1 MYFPEKHGKK
11 EVRTMKRNLLSLL
24 LAAALILGCAVPSFA
39 EETQQEE
46 SSLFTET
53 ITIETAEDFLLFAQN
68 CILDTWSRNKKVLLM
83 ADISLAGSDFLCIPT
98 FGGEFDGNG
107 HTIQDFHAC
116 DSVNPAGLFHYL
128 QATAYVHDLKV
139 DGNVT
144 PGGDAAT
151 VGGIVGTNYGTLEK
165 CSFTG
170 NVVGNANTGGIA
182 GINYGTIRS
191 CRTDGSIQG
200 KNRTGGIAGDNE
212 GLIDSCENRMAV
224 NTASVDPTIDPT
236 QIELDFNLDLSKLS
250 NLDAHSAATDTG
262 GITGYSCG
270 TVTGCTNHA
279 NVGYPSIG
287 YNLGGIL
294 GRNNGFVDTCR
305 NEGTIRG
312 RKDVGGIVGQMEP
325 EIAKILSP
333 DYLDTLSNQFE
344 QLGNQVS
351 AAGSHAASAGGE
363 VQNSIQTISAY
374 GNAARS
380 ALESFGSELRDSLTG
395 GQFPPS
401 LDSLHTIASSIQGMV
416 NATDSLKNAVSGSV
430 GTLSED
436 VNAISGQI
444 SSIAQ
449 TFALATEDA
458 QQELVSDVSEA
469 EIEEIRQG
477 KIYSCTNTGTVEADM
492 NVGGIAGTMG
502 LEYRL
507 DPEDDTIGGSTLRL
521 KRYELKSVIQNCK
534 NLGTITGKRSYVGG
548 ICGRMSLGMITACE
562 GYGTITSTSGNYVG
576 GIAGIT
582 GGTVRSCFAKCTLSG
597 NDYLGG
603 IVGSGTTQDVTGESS
618 SVTGC
623 YSMVEIPEYRQYIG
637 AISGSESGSYAGNY
651 FFSDTLAGINH
662 VSYTALAEPIS
673 YESLLRVE
681 SLPQRLR
688 KLTLNFLA
696 DGEVLKSQTFSFGDS
711 FGSDVFPTIPEKEGY
726 YARWDTTD
734 LKDLHFDT
742 VVTAEYFPLITAL
755 NSTDVRPNGNP
766 ILFVQGQFQ
775 EGDGLLLF
783 PGSTEFTAKDGQQVL
798 EHWRVSIPADGLDTH
813 TIRYLPSDDVQI
825 YLLKNRTWSTVETE
839 EMGSYLAFSA
849 AGAEVEFVAV
859 QRQFHWPYLL
869 CLIGVLVLLLV
880 LLLIFHR
887 RKRRSRPVFGKKV
900 RGFVGILLLLAVAA
914 GGIFLLPET
923 RKAVDTLHAYDIL
936 NSYTSQPEQSMTLQV
951 EAKVADQELSFTADI
966 HRTLSDETPVTVI
979 SESGRTLYYADGAVF
994 LNDGS
999 AYRINSDAP
1008 DYSRLLEQLT
1018 QLYAQVDVEAV
1029 NGIYSLSISGESA
1042 GDLSELLP
1050 PGARELLS
1058 DTNHLTV
1065 DLITSENTLTQIH
1078 FTGAGN
1084 LANSIKTPFSVSAQ
1098 LSVLS
1103 PASAEIPEAVANA
1116 LATGDYQAQNVY
1128 SDDLVRLVNVWRR
1141 YKVKPSLGSTITVSA
1156 DCGPLQLA
1164 EDFQFYQWKTE
1175 DSPIYGIQKEDL
1187 SLYFTDTAICDAQGR
1202 AVQTGTAGTVDVVTI
1217 LDLVYRN
1224 FSDMDFQYEA
1234 VPEGYL
1240 YTVTLNAAGMKTL
1253 MNAVLP
1259 KAETLDIRYS
1269 TGAIQILLTEDT
1281 LESVQLTC
1289 GGSAK
1294 VALVNVDVSLSL
1306 ELIPLND
1313 RRIPELPEAVVGKLT
1328 TD

>member
-1 MYFPEKHGKK
+1 
-11 EVRTMKRNLLSLL
+11 MKRNLLSLL
-24 LAAALILGCAVPSFA
+24 LVATLLMGCAFPVFA
-39 EETQQEE
+39 EDAETEE
-46 SSLFTET
+46 SSTPLET

-68 CILDTWSRNKKVLLM
+68 CTLDTWSQNKKVLLM
-83 ADISLAGSDFLCIPT
+83 TDITLAGTDFVCIPT
-98 FGGEFDGNG
+98 FGGELDGNG
-107 HTIQDFHAC
+107 HTIQGFHL
-116 DSVNPAGLFHYL
+116 DSSINPAGLFSYL

-139 DGNVT
+139 AGTVAPD
-144 PGGDAAT
+144 GDAAIA
-151 VGGIVGTNYGTLEK
+151 GGIVGTNYGTLEK
-165 CSFTG
+165 ISFTG

-191 CRTDGSIQG
+191 CRSDGTIQG
-200 KNRTGGIAGDNE
+200 KNRTGGIVGDNE

-224 NTASVDPTIDPT
+224 NTASVDPTLDPSQID
-236 QIELDFNLDLSKLS
+236 LDFNLDLSKLS
-250 NLDAHSAATDTG
+250 NLDARSAATDTG

-279 NVGYPSIG
+279 DVGYPSIG

-294 GRNNGFVDTCR
+294 GRNNGFVDSCR

-363 VQNSIQTISAY
+363 IQASIQTISAY

-401 LDSLHTIASSIQGMV
+401 MDSLHTIASSIQGMV

-458 QQELVSDVSEA
+458 QQELVSDVSET
-469 EIEEIRQG
+469 EIAEIRQG

-502 LEYRL
+502 LEYSL
-507 DPEDDTIGGSTLRL
+507 DPEDDTIGGSTIRL
-521 KRYELKSVIQNCK
+521 KHYELKAVIQNCK
-534 NLGTITGKRSYVGG
+534 NLGMVTGKRSYVGG
-548 ICGRMSLGMITACE
+548 ICGRMSLGLITSCE

-582 GGTVRSCFAKCTLSG
+582 GGTIRSCFAKCTLTG

-618 SVTGC
+618 TVTGC

-688 KLTLNFLA
+688 KLTLTFLA
-696 DGEVLKSQTFSFGDS
+696 EGEALKSQTFSFGDS
-711 FGSDVFPTIPEKEGY
+711 FGPDVFPTIPEKDGY

-734 LKDLHFDT
+734 LTDLHFDT

-783 PGSTEFTAKDGQQVL
+783 PGSTEFTSKDGQQVL

-813 TIRYLPSDDVQI
+813 TIRYLPTGENIQI
-825 YLLKNRTWSTVETE
+825 CLLKNGTWSTVETV

-859 QRQFHWPYLL
+859 QSQSSWMYLVA
-869 CLIGVLVLLLV
+869 LIGTLLLLLV
-880 LLLIFHR
+880 LLLIFR
-887 RKRRSRPVFGKKV
+887 RKKRHSRPAFWKKAGIV
-900 RGFVGILLLLAVAA
+900 AGILLLLAVVA

-923 RKAVDTLHAYDIL
+923 QKAVDTLHAYDIL

-951 EAKVADQELSFTADI
+951 DAKVADQELSFSADI
-966 HRTLSDETPVTVI
+966 QRTLSDQTPVTVI
-979 SESGRTLYYADGAVF
+979 SESGRTLYYADGSVF
-994 LNDGS
+994 LKDGS
-999 AYRINSDAP
+999 AYRLNSDAP
-1008 DYSRLLEQLT
+1008 DYSLLLDQLT
-1018 QLYAQVDVEAV
+1018 QLYTQVDVAAV

-1042 GDLSELLP
+1042 GDLLELLL
-1050 PGARELLS
+1050 PGAKELLS
-1058 DTNHLTV
+1058 DTNRLTV
-1065 DLITSENTLTQIH
+1065 DLMTSENNLTQIH

-1084 LANSIKTPFSVSAQ
+1084 LADSVKTPFSVSAQ
-1098 LSVLS
+1098 LNILS
-1103 PASAEIPEAVANA
+1103 PASPEIPEAIASA
-1116 LATGDYQAQNVY
+1116 LATGDYQARNVY
-1128 SDDLVRLVNVWRR
+1128 SDDLVRLVNVWRA
-1141 YKVKPSLGSTITVSA
+1141 YKVKSTFGSTITVSA

-1175 DSPIYGIQKEDL
+1175 NSSIYGIQKEGL
-1187 SLYFTDTAICDAQGR
+1187 SLYFTDTAVCDAQGR
-1202 AVQTGTAGTVDVVTI
+1202 ALQTGSAETVDVATI
-1217 LDLVYRN
+1217 LDLVYQN
-1224 FSDMDFQYEA
+1224 FKNADFQCEA
-1234 VPEGYL
+1234 VQDGYL
-1240 YTVTLNAAGMKTL
+1240 YTVTLNSAGMKTL
-1253 MNAVLP
+1253 MTAVLP
-1259 KAETLDIRYS
+1259 KAEALDIQYS
-1269 TGAIQILLTEDT
+1269 AGAIQLLLTEDT
-1281 LESVQLTC
+1281 LKSIQLTC

-1294 VALVNVDVSLSL
+1294 VALVNVDVSLSM

-1313 RRIPELPEAVVGKLT
+1313 NRIPALPDAVTDKLIP
-1328 TD
+1328 DSP